1 MFKKL
6 SIAPHV
12 LGRLCGFLLSRIR
25 IYGSVSAFMCLCL
38 MPARSPAQ
46 ALLHKLDFPPGN
58 DYMLIALE
66 ASPVSR
72 ETKGRWFPEM
82 ILKRSEKDIV
92 WKMESA
98 VIKDGEIQVVIYFQ
112 TRDGRSYVGCR
123 FSYGGFDPER
133 HEKVNLVLEREGNHL
148 VIQLP
153 TNDNDLRKLVLA
165 PGTGIEDFKRRF
177 SVNHAMPLFK
187 WENQKIIK
195 W

>member
-1 MFKKL
+1 MFEKL
-6 SIAPHV
+6 QMIPCEVGGPRGSLSGTVRLFGMAV
-12 LGRLCGFLLSRIR
+12 LVLLLI
-25 IYGSVSAFMCLCL
+25 
-38 MPARSPAQ
+38 MPTRATAQ

-66 ASPVSR
+66 ASAVSR
-72 ETKGRWFPEM
+72 ETKGRWFPEV
-82 ILKRSEKDIV
+82 IIKRAERDIV

-123 FSYGGFDPER
+123 FSYGGFDPKE
-133 HEKVNLVLEREGNHL
+133 EKKLDLVLERENDHL
-148 VIQLP
+148 VINLP
-153 TNDNDLRKLVLA
+153 AKNNGIRRLIFA
-165 PGTGIEDFKRRF
+165 PGTGIEDFKQRF

-187 WENQKIIK
+187 WENQKIYS